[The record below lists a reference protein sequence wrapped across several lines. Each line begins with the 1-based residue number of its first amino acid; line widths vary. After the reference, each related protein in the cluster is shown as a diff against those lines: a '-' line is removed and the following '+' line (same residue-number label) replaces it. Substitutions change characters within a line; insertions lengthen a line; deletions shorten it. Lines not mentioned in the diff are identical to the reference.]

1 MISLRGLIRHITGFS
16 QVQNGLVTIII
27 EKTSQKL
34 EVFLK
39 AVNIFFIENFFFEE
53 FNFPG
58 RRTFF
63 WFLDVCTTE
72 PA

>member
-1 MISLRGLIRHITGFS
+1 MYKLLRMISLRGLIRHITGFS

-39 AVNIFFIENFFFEE
+39 AVNIFFIENFFLKNLISLVEE
-53 FNFPG
+53 L
-58 RRTFF
+58 FF
-63 WFLDVCTTE
+63 GF
-72 PA
+72 